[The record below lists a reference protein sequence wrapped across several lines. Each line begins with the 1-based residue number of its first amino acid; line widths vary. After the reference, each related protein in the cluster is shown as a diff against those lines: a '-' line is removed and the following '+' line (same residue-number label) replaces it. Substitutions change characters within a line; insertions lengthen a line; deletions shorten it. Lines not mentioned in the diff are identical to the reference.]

1 MLDTASR
8 SKSDPQAIALT
19 GATNAPSG
27 KRRLHATPIKRI
39 LDRNSREVV
48 GWLYEWNT
56 GAQVPMWN
64 DGRKTDILYE

>member
-19 GATNAPSG
+19 CPANPPSG
-27 KRRLHATPIKRI
+27 ELKLHATPIKRI
-39 LDRNSREVV
+39 LDRSSREVV

-56 GAQVPMWN
+56 GAQVPMWR
-64 DGRKTDILYE
+64 DGRRSDVVYE